1 MVDLSRLTFKFAKTM
16 PEIPHEYVVRTPEN
30 EELFVELFHVIR
42 REGVLGRFQG
52 RRYRYWRPGDGWQYW
67 AMPDYDLAK
76 CQIIN
81 RAKVDDDSKLLDEI
95 GF

>member
-16 PEIPHEYVVRTPEN
+16 PEIPHEYVVRNAEN
-30 EELFVELFHVIR
+30 EELFVELFHIIA
-42 REGVLGRFQG
+42 REGAFGRFRG
-52 RRYRYWRPGDGWQYW
+52 RRYKYWRHEGWQYW
-67 AMPDYDLAK
+67 AMPDYDVAK

-81 RAKVDDDSKLLDEI
+81 RSKVEDDSKLLDEI